1 MEINLDIEKFKEISR
16 GFVIDIIYS
25 ARNSH
30 EKAFEGS
37 RERNDLIA
45 GIILNNGIS
54 AFNSLKIL
62 YYQNPDVENV
72 DFEDFFTGFSVYKEE
87 LLTNIRTGHSHQWT
101 DIEYRAFINKAIPLA
116 QLLDMNITDTLREML
131 SE

>member
-1 MEINLDIEKFKEISR
+1 MENNLDIEKFKEISR

-54 AFNSLKIL
+54 AFNPLKIL
-62 YYQNPDVENV
+62 CFPNPDVENV
-72 DFEDFFTGFSVYKEE
+72 DLEDFLQGFMYTKK
-87 LLTNIRTGHSHQWT
+87 NC
-101 DIEYRAFINKAIPLA
+101 
-116 QLLDMNITDTLREML
+116 
-131 SE
+131 